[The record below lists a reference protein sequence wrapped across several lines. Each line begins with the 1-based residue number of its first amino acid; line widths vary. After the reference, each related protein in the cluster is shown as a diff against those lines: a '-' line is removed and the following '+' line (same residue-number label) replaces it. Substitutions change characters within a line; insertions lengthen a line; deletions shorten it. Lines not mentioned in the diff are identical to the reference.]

1 MKTGHDKIINYLK
14 SIKKR
19 RKYIYLVNDHL
30 IHEIIWNYLDY
41 LDYS

>member
-30 IHEIIWNYLDY
+30 IHEIIIYMEL
-41 LDYS
+41 SGIT